1 MAFPAYFNP
10 VLYSMA
16 QGVHEIGRR
25 ESQWY
30 RAVPFLGHHGDDRRF
45 YAGLKLFPT
54 DLPYQ
59 SGAVW
64 SAWNHVSLFYLQSLF
79 YRSLTAR
86 VKERLK
92 DILRTELEFCRNQ
105 FFFSPGEFAV
115 RAAFSEP
122 EMMNDRVYCVPFR
135 RGGSD
140 GLVQT
145 VGRLNRAVFNFLLD
159 FELCPDKVEFI
170 SVGLHMQYHPTP
182 FMRYRQRRIRRFVD
196 LFINR
201 CRMAVQR
208 RRVAAGLPAIPL
220 RPAP

>member
-1 MAFPAYFNP
+1 MESCFSFLPSIALLPVVDGARKRAIEGYPAYRTRILQEP
-10 VLYSMA
+10 V
-16 QGVHEIGRR
+16 
-25 ESQWY
+25 
-30 RAVPFLGHHGDDRRF
+30 
-45 YAGLKLFPT
+45 
-54 DLPYQ
+54 
-59 SGAVW
+59 
-64 SAWNHVSLFYLQSLF
+64 
-79 YRSLTAR
+79 
-86 VKERLK
+86 
-92 DILRTELEFCRNQ
+92 
-105 FFFSPGEFAV
+105 FFSPGEFAV

-122 EMMNDRVYCVPFR
+122 EMMKDRVYCVPFR
-135 RGGSD
+135 QGGSD
-140 GLVQT
+140 GLVQF

-170 SVGLHMQYHPTP
+170 SVGLHMQYHPTV